1 MSLPII
7 VDSHCHLDFHKF
19 DSDRDDV
26 VRRARTAGV
35 ARMVTICVKLGA
47 LAPVLA
53 VARAYPDIYASVGV
67 HPHHVGEEEVATVDR
82 LCDLA
87 NDPKIVA
94 IGETGLD
101 FHYDYGPR
109 DRQAL
114 SFRRHIAAARR
125 SGLPLVVHT
134 RSADD
139 KTIEI
144 LAEGRDAGPFSGVI
158 HCFSTGRELAEK
170 AVEMGFYISLSGI
183 LTFKSAE
190 DIRATVRDLPLTRL
204 LVETDAPYLAPVP
217 HRGKRCEPAHVADTL
232 RFLAELKGVSVE
244 ACASATTANFF
255 HLFSKV
261 PRPT

>member
-67 HPHHVGEEEVATVDR
+67 HPHQVGEEEVATGDR

-94 IGETGLD
+94 IGET
-101 FHYDYGPR
+101 
-109 DRQAL
+109 A
-114 SFRRHIAAARR
+114 
-125 SGLPLVVHT
+125 
-134 RSADD
+134 
-139 KTIEI
+139 
-144 LAEGRDAGPFSGVI
+144 
-158 HCFSTGRELAEK
+158 
-170 AVEMGFYISLSGI
+170 
-183 LTFKSAE
+183 
-190 DIRATVRDLPLTRL
+190 
-204 LVETDAPYLAPVP
+204 
-217 HRGKRCEPAHVADTL
+217 
-232 RFLAELKGVSVE
+232 
-244 ACASATTANFF
+244 
-255 HLFSKV
+255 
-261 PRPT
+261 

>member
-109 DRQAL
+109 ERQAL

-125 SGLPLVVHT
+125 TGLPLVVHT

-144 LAEGRDAGPFSGVI
+144 LAE
-158 HCFSTGRELAEK
+158 K
-170 AVEMGFYISLSGI
+170 AMEMGFYISLSGI

-244 ACASATTANFF
+244 ACAAATTANFF